1 MKRGANIKIDVK
13 YDVFE
18 EHIFSLS
25 NTLIGQ
31 LLLQV
36 GGGGGGGG

>member
-1 MKRGANIKIDVK
+1 MKRGPNIKIDVK
-13 YDVFE
+13 YAVFE
-18 EHIFSLS
+18 ERIYSLS

-36 GGGGGGGG
+36 GGGGVGG